1 MKIFNHKELTNK
13 SKGLIENNRLLTEN
27 CRLLAKNQ
35 KGLIK
40 NSRLL
45 TNNLLSQFHDADWRN
60 TTKVCYE
67 TKKAGQVK

>member
-13 SKGLIENNRLLTEN
+13 HKGLIENHKQLTEN

-40 NSRLL
+40 NRRLL
-45 TNNLLSQFHDADWRN
+45 ANKLLCQFYYAVWRN
-60 TTKVCYE
+60 TTKVCYN
-67 TKKAGQVK
+67 TKKTGQVK